1 VQASGGGSSR
11 GTAEDGTVHRLD
23 LSKLI
28 AEPVGEPI
36 YTIATEL
43 DTSGR
48 TMLSGKGK
56 VETLWSVQPGLLE
69 DDDFKFVSEE
79 GWKMLLEW

>member
-1 VQASGGGSSR
+1 
-11 GTAEDGTVHRLD
+11 
-23 LSKLI
+23 
-28 AEPVGEPI
+28 
-36 YTIATEL
+36 
-43 DTSGR
+43 
-48 TMLSGKGK
+48 MLSGKGK